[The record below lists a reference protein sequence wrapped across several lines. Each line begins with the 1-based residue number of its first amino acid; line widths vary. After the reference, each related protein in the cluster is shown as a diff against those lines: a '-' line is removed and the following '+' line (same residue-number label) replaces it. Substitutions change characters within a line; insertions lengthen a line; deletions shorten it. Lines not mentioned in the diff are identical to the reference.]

1 MLFPTNAWRSRPRFF
16 TFDNLTIISPL
27 EEFSSHWLFFPLSS
41 FRWFVRHPLLSFLSF
56 LFSRHR
62 DHRATKVEQTPRWGK
77 ERKIDVA
84 VKSVRERESLSRNE
98 LRTIFIS
105 HDWLVSIRPST
116 GPGCFPLRSTLPRIR
131 LAVVFHPWGERGG
144 GIIRLEPRPTENSHS
159 SLFLRVFFR
168 HALLLSFPPTYGY
181 NVRRVNWTRS
191 HRDCVRHLES
201 SRPLNR
207 LRSSVRGSFK
217 LTHSYFLTK
226 IVLYIY
232 IDVFLLYY
240 YFTRCSRLNYTLLRD
255 SSINGSC
262 KRVRTTRLF
271 LPLIYFL
278 PSNNIIILWWLVTVC
293 RLINQS

>member
-62 DHRATKVEQTPRWGK
+62 DHRATKVEQTPSVGGRKGKSMSRWKAWG
-77 ERKIDVA
+77 RVYHATSYGQFLFLTTGWYRYDLPPGRA
-84 VKSVRERESLSRNE
+84 VFLSDQHCRASASPWFFIHGERE
-98 LRTIFIS
+98 
-105 HDWLVSIRPST
+105 
-116 GPGCFPLRSTLPRIR
+116 
-131 LAVVFHPWGERGG
+131 GG